1 MDRKLVKEIIT
12 TETEKFTEDG
22 NIKERVKEIKEKIY
36 STEAINAEE
45 VEVVEA
51 TPQPQTEPPK
61 EEKKEDNQD
70 LIKEAAKAI
79 ESHNTQT
86 PTQTQQPTQQPPQ
99 QPPYMPPNNYNVLNR
114 TTPMPMGQPTMPQPV
129 KFP

>member
-51 TPQPQTEPPK
+51 TPQPQTELPK

-86 PTQTQQPTQQPPQ
+86 PTQPQQPPQ

-114 TTPMPMGQPTMPQPV
+114 TTPMPMGQPV
-129 KFP
+129 KFPWEK

>member
-51 TPQPQTEPPK
+51 TPQPQAEPPK
-61 EEKKEDNQD
+61 EEKKEDKQE
-70 LIKEAAKAI
+70 LIKEAAKVIDNNAQN
-79 ESHNTQT
+79 ST
-86 PTQTQQPTQQPPQ
+86 
-99 QPPYMPPNNYNVLNR
+99 PPYMPPNNYNVLNR
-114 TTPMPMGQPTMPQPV
+114 TTPMPMGQPV
-129 KFP
+129 KFPWEK

>member
-86 PTQTQQPTQQPPQ
+86 QTQPQQPPQ

-114 TTPMPMGQPTMPQPV
+114 TTPMPMGQPV
-129 KFP
+129 KFPWEK

>member
-79 ESHNTQT
+79 ESHNAQT
-86 PTQTQQPTQQPPQ
+86 PTQPQQPPQ

>member
-61 EEKKEDNQD
+61 EEKKEDKQE
-70 LIKEAAKAI
+70 LIKEAAKVIDNNNAQN
-79 ESHNTQT
+79 ST
-86 PTQTQQPTQQPPQ
+86 PPQ

>member
-36 STEAINAEE
+36 STEAINADE

-61 EEKKEDNQD
+61 EKKKEDNQD

-86 PTQTQQPTQQPPQ
+86 PTQTQQPPQ

-114 TTPMPMGQPTMPQPV
+114 TTPMPMGQPV
-129 KFP
+129 KFPWEK

>member
-51 TPQPQTEPPK
+51 TPQPQTESPK

-86 PTQTQQPTQQPPQ
+86 PTQPQQPPQ

-114 TTPMPMGQPTMPQPV
+114 TTPMPMGQPV
-129 KFP
+129 KFPWEK

>member
-36 STEAINAEE
+36 STEAINADE

-86 PTQTQQPTQQPPQ
+86 PTQTQQPPQ

-114 TTPMPMGQPTMPQPV
+114 TTPMPMGQPV
-129 KFP
+129 KFPWEK

>member
-86 PTQTQQPTQQPPQ
+86 PTQTQQPPQ
-99 QPPYMPPNNYNVLNR
+99 QFLALLLF
-114 TTPMPMGQPTMPQPV
+114 Q
-129 KFP
+129 K

>member
-86 PTQTQQPTQQPPQ
+86 PTPPQQPPQ

-114 TTPMPMGQPTMPQPV
+114 TTPMPMGQPTMPQSV

>member
-51 TPQPQTEPPK
+51 TSQPQTEPPK

-86 PTQTQQPTQQPPQ
+86 PTQPQQPPQ

>member
-61 EEKKEDNQD
+61 EEKKEDNQE

-86 PTQTQQPTQQPPQ
+86 PTQTQQPPQ

-114 TTPMPMGQPTMPQPV
+114 TTPMPMGHHV
-129 KFP
+129 KFPYEK

>member
-36 STEAINAEE
+36 STEAINADE

-79 ESHNTQT
+79 ESHNAQT
-86 PTQTQQPTQQPPQ
+86 PTQPQQPPQ

-114 TTPMPMGQPTMPQPV
+114 TTPMPMGQPV
-129 KFP
+129 KFPWEK

>member
-51 TPQPQTEPPK
+51 TPQPQAEPPK
-61 EEKKEDNQD
+61 EEKKEDKQE
-70 LIKEAAKAI
+70 LIKEAAKVIDNNNAQN
-79 ESHNTQT
+79 ST
-86 PTQTQQPTQQPPQ
+86 QPP

-114 TTPMPMGQPTMPQPV
+114 TTPMPMGQPV
-129 KFP
+129 KFPWEK

>member
-86 PTQTQQPTQQPPQ
+86 PTPPQQPPQ

-114 TTPMPMGQPTMPQPV
+114 TTPMPMGQPV
-129 KFP
+129 KFPWEK

>member
-86 PTQTQQPTQQPPQ
+86 PTQPQQPPQ
-99 QPPYMPPNNYNVLNR
+99 QPPYMPRHNYNVLNR
-114 TTPMPMGQPTMPQPV
+114 TTPMPMGQPV
-129 KFP
+129 KFPWEK

>member
-45 VEVVEA
+45 AEVEEA
-51 TPQPQTEPPK
+51 TPQPQAEPPK
-61 EEKKEDNQD
+61 EEKKEDKQE
-70 LIKEAAKAI
+70 LIKEAAKVIDNNKAQN
-79 ESHNTQT
+79 SM
-86 PTQTQQPTQQPPQ
+86 PPQ
-99 QPPYMPPNNYNVLNR
+99 QPPYIPPNNYNVLNR
-114 TTPMPMGQPTMPQPV
+114 TTPIPMGQPMPQPV

>member
-51 TPQPQTEPPK
+51 TPQPQAEPPK

-86 PTQTQQPTQQPPQ
+86 PTPPQ

-114 TTPMPMGQPTMPQPV
+114 TTPMPMGQPV
-129 KFP
+129 KFPWEK

>member
-86 PTQTQQPTQQPPQ
+86 PTQPQ

>member
-79 ESHNTQT
+79 ESHNAQT
-86 PTQTQQPTQQPPQ
+86 PTQPQQPPQ

-114 TTPMPMGQPTMPQPV
+114 TTPMPMGQPV
-129 KFP
+129 KFPWEK

>member
-36 STEAINAEE
+36 STEAINADE

-86 PTQTQQPTQQPPQ
+86 PTQPQQPPQPPQ

-114 TTPMPMGQPTMPQPV
+114 TTPMPMGQPV
-129 KFP
+129 KFPWEK

>member
-45 VEVVEA
+45 VEAVET

-86 PTQTQQPTQQPPQ
+86 PTQPQQPPQPPQ

-114 TTPMPMGQPTMPQPV
+114 TTPMPMGQPV
-129 KFP
+129 KFPWEK

>member
-51 TPQPQTEPPK
+51 TPQPQTRK
-61 EEKKEDNQD
+61 RKRI
-70 LIKEAAKAI
+70 IK
-79 ESHNTQT
+79 TLLRR
-86 PTQTQQPTQQPPQ
+86 PQ
-99 QPPYMPPNNYNVLNR
+99 RQ
-114 TTPMPMGQPTMPQPV
+114 
-129 KFP
+129 

>member
-86 PTQTQQPTQQPPQ
+86 PTQPQQPP

-114 TTPMPMGQPTMPQPV
+114 TTPMPMGQPV
-129 KFP
+129 KFPWEK

>member
-86 PTQTQQPTQQPPQ
+86 PTQTQQPPQ

-114 TTPMPMGQPTMPQPV
+114 PTPMPMGQPV
-129 KFP
+129 KFPWEK

>member
-22 NIKERVKEIKEKIY
+22 NIKE
-36 STEAINAEE
+36 INAEE

-51 TPQPQTEPPK
+51 TPQPQAEPPK

-86 PTQTQQPTQQPPQ
+86 PTQPQQPPQ

-114 TTPMPMGQPTMPQPV
+114 TTPMPMGQPV
-129 KFP
+129 KFPWEK

>member
-51 TPQPQTEPPK
+51 TPQSQTEPPK

-86 PTQTQQPTQQPPQ
+86 PTQPQQPPQ

-114 TTPMPMGQPTMPQPV
+114 TTPMPMGQPV
-129 KFP
+129 KFPWEK

>member
-86 PTQTQQPTQQPPQ
+86 PTQPQQPPQ

>member
-36 STEAINAEE
+36 STEAINADE

-61 EEKKEDNQD
+61 EEKKEDNQE

-86 PTQTQQPTQQPPQ
+86 TTQPP

-114 TTPMPMGQPTMPQPV
+114 TTPMPMGQPV
-129 KFP
+129 KFPWEK

>member
-12 TETEKFTEDG
+12 TETQKFTEDG

-51 TPQPQTEPPK
+51 TPQPQAEPPK
-61 EEKKEDNQD
+61 EERKEDNQD

-86 PTQTQQPTQQPPQ
+86 STQPQQPPQ
-99 QPPYMPPNNYNVLNR
+99 PPYIPPNNYNVLNR
-114 TTPMPMGQPTMPQPV
+114 TTPMPMGQPV
-129 KFP
+129 KFPWEK

>member
-45 VEVVEA
+45 AEVVEA

-61 EEKKEDNQD
+61 EEKKEDNQE

-86 PTQTQQPTQQPPQ
+86 PTQPQQPPQ

-114 TTPMPMGQPTMPQPV
+114 TTPMPMGQPV
-129 KFP
+129 KFPWEK

>member
-86 PTQTQQPTQQPPQ
+86 PTQPPQQSPQ

-114 TTPMPMGQPTMPQPV
+114 TTPMPMGQPV
-129 KFP
+129 KFPWEK

>member
-79 ESHNTQT
+79 ESHNTPT
-86 PTQTQQPTQQPPQ
+86 PTQPQQPPQ

-114 TTPMPMGQPTMPQPV
+114 TTPMPMGQPV
-129 KFP
+129 KFPWEK

>member
-51 TPQPQTEPPK
+51 IPQPQAEPPK
-61 EEKKEDNQD
+61 EEKKEDKQE
-70 LIKEAAKAI
+70 LIKEAAKVIDNNNAQN
-79 ESHNTQT
+79 ST
-86 PTQTQQPTQQPPQ
+86 PPQ

>member
-51 TPQPQTEPPK
+51 TPQPQAEPPK
-61 EEKKEDNQD
+61 EEEKEDKQE
-70 LIKEAAKAI
+70 LIKEAAKVIDNNNAQN
-79 ESHNTQT
+79 SM
-86 PTQTQQPTQQPPQ
+86 PPQ

-129 KFP
+129 KFPWEK

>member
-86 PTQTQQPTQQPPQ
+86 PTQPQQPP

>member
-86 PTQTQQPTQQPPQ
+86 PTPPHQPPQ

-114 TTPMPMGQPTMPQPV
+114 TTPMPMGQPV
-129 KFP
+129 KFPWEK

>member
-45 VEVVEA
+45 FEVVEA

-86 PTQTQQPTQQPPQ
+86 PTQPQQPPQ

-114 TTPMPMGQPTMPQPV
+114 TTPMPMGQPV
-129 KFP
+129 KFPWEK

>member
-45 VEVVEA
+45 VEVVEE

-86 PTQTQQPTQQPPQ
+86 PTQPQQPPQPPQ

-114 TTPMPMGQPTMPQPV
+114 TTPMPMGQSTMPQPV

>member
-61 EEKKEDNQD
+61 EEKKEDKQE
-70 LIKEAAKAI
+70 LIKEAAKVIDNNNAQN
-79 ESHNTQT
+79 ST
-86 PTQTQQPTQQPPQ
+86 
-99 QPPYMPPNNYNVLNR
+99 PPYMPPNNYNVLNR